1 MEEDTLSLVLC
12 KCLEA
17 FEAGDDIENV
27 LQQYPAMSG
36 ELRPL
41 LDTASRLHATRD
53 YAYVPPFP
61 DASLRRR
68 FRAAG
73 VM

>member
-1 MEEDTLSLVLC
+1 MDESALSLVLC
-12 KCLEA
+12 KCVEA
-17 FEAGDDIENV
+17 IEAGDGLEEV
-27 LQQYPAMSG
+27 LQRYPALSG

-41 LDTASRLHATRD
+41 LVTAARLYATRD
-53 YAYVPPFP
+53 EAYVPPFP
-61 DASLRRR
+61 DASLRLL

>member
-1 MEEDTLSLVLC
+1 MDEAALSLVLC
-12 KCLEA
+12 KCVEA
-17 FEAGDDIENV
+17 IEAGDGLEDV
-27 LQQYPAMSG
+27 LQRYPALSG

-41 LDTASRLHATRD
+41 LTTAARLYATRD
-53 YAYVPPFP
+53 EVYVPPFP

>member
-1 MEEDTLSLVLC
+1 MDEAALSLVLC
-12 KCLEA
+12 KCVEA
-17 FEAGDDIENV
+17 LEAGDGLEEV
-27 LQQYPAMSG
+27 LQRYPALSA

-41 LDTASRLHATRD
+41 LATASRLYAARND
-53 YAYVPPFP
+53 AYVPPFP

-73 VM
+73 VL

>member
-1 MEEDTLSLVLC
+1 MDEAAISLVLC
-12 KCLEA
+12 NCVEA
-17 FEAGDDIENV
+17 LEAGDSLEDV
-27 LQQYPAMSG
+27 LQRYSAPSG

-41 LDTASRLHATRD
+41 LATAARLYATRGE
-53 YAYVPPFP
+53 AYVPPFP